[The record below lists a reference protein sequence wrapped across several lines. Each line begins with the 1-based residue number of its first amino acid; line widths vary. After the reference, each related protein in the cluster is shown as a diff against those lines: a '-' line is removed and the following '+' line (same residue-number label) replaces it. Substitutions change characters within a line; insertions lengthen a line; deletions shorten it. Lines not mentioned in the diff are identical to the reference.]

1 MKYIWNKTKLLDFI
15 NEWVKLTWLKSWIFF
30 DAFSWT
36 ASVAKFFKKKW
47 FNIISNDLMFYSY
60 VEQKAYIE
68 NNTIPIFRKLFN
80 FLKLNSDN
88 INKNLDIII
97 DYLNDLNWIEWFIY
111 KNYCPTWSKKYSNQ
125 ERQYFTDYNWK
136 KIDTIRNKIDEWK
149 KENLINENEYF
160 ILLSILLNEADYL
173 ANISWTY
180 WAYLKIWRSVATNKL
195 HLKKRELI
203 LSDKLH
209 RVYNKNTNELINE
222 IKNIDITY
230 IDIPYNQRQ
239 YSSNFHILETIAKND
254 NPTIKGI
261 TGQRE
266 DSIKK
271 SSNYCKKRFVINE
284 TEELIK
290 NLDSK
295 YILFSYSSDW
305 LMNYEDLKKIL
316 DKYWKKIKILK
327 KIYRRFKTDNSRK
340 YKNEWKDLVEY
351 LFVYKK

>member
-36 ASVAKFFKKKW
+36 TSVAKFFKKKW

-68 NNTIPIFRKLFN
+68 NNNIPIFKKLFN
-80 FLKLNSDN
+80 ILKLNSNN
-88 INKNLDIII
+88 INKNLDIVI
-97 DYLNDLNWIEWFIY
+97 DYLNNLNWIEWFIY

-136 KIDTIRNKIDEWK
+136 KIDVIRNKIDEWK

-173 ANISWTY
+173 ANISGTY

-195 HLKKRELI
+195 KLKKKELI
-203 LSDKLH
+203 LSDKNH
-209 RVYNKNTNELINE
+209 KVYNKNTNELIKE
-222 IKNIDITY
+222 LKNIDITY

-254 NPTIKGI
+254 NPIIKGI

-271 SSNYCKKRFVINE
+271 SSNYCKKRFVLNE
-284 TEELIK
+284 TEDLIK

-305 LMNYEDLKKIL
+305 LMKYKELKRIL
-316 DKYWKKIKILK
+316 DKYWKEIKILK
-327 KIYRRFKTDNSRK
+327 KVYRRFKTDNSRT

-351 LFVYKK
+351 LFVYQK